1 MKRKNYLSR
10 TITKAFKSAV
20 LIVSKGVSIREAAK
34 ELGYC
39 KTSVF
44 YYIHYPVKD
53 LSPEL
58 YSRVVEVLQVN
69 AEEATRRGGASTS
82 LKYKKLR
89 EEFNFEGR

>member
-1 MKRKNYLSR
+1 MDRKEYKKK
-10 TITKAFKSAV
+10 TITKAFKSAE
-20 LIVSKGVSIREAAK
+20 LIVSKGVTIREAAK
-34 ELGYC
+34 ELGYA

-58 YSRVVEVLQVN
+58 YSRVVEILQTN

-89 EEFNFEGR
+89 EDFTF